1 MTLYCPPSVVPNLKR
16 YSEFIFDVT
25 IKCMDFFARKFKT
38 LYPFN
43 KYDQIFIKECHA
55 LAMENA
61 GIVTFNEPFLLP
73 KEAATQYDYYYIGL
87 VVSHELSH
95 HWFGNYV
102 TMVWWD
108 DLWLN

>member
-1 MTLYCPPSVVPNLKR
+1 
-16 YSEFIFDVT
+16 
-25 IKCMDFFARKFKT
+25 
-38 LYPFN
+38 
-43 KYDQIFIKECHA
+43 
-55 LAMENA
+55 MENA

-73 KEAATQYDYYYIGL
+73 KETATQYDHYYIAL